1 MRVLVTGITEP
12 SGRAVARMLLAAGH
26 EVAGLDRRWHRF
38 IDPRV
43 QFTTG
48 DPTDPAACARALD
61 GCASVVHLAGY
72 GIDQIATAAR
82 DTGARVV
89 VPVITGTR
97 STRPTETRAEAALQG
112 VDGVL
117 VRTAPIAGRRIGDET
132 RRALEPVLGS
142 RSVDGF
148 QLLHSDDLDRF
159 LVLAATA
166 LPPGRGDD
174 GLQIVDLAASG
185 VVTAAEVR
193 RMLREAGVRHSSWVP
208 GWSGP
213 QQLLDPTVAQEKWGF
228 RCGWTAR
235 EVVADLVRGM
245 IGRKSDGGGFRTRR
259 GAIALPSHVIP
270 ARATT
275 SDNHPLADIAPE
287 GLEGEFDDR
296 VDARYPV
303 HTATNTSEAL
313 PGPLTPLTIDLQAG
327 AIRLS
332 NEAMGEM
339 IALDGIALEHWT
351 SRVTTVLGHHIYINA
366 SIGVLA
372 AENMPGWDEDSI
384 RRDAYGNI
392 PAEIALQPH
401 GKPPMPTGLASSL
414 ATARATSRVIATAR
428 RFGKT
433 AELINAASHAESLNA
448 SDIRA
453 LTDEQLHVRALL
465 WRDRLHQAWQAAA
478 IGVMMTGAATAIHAR
493 GKDAGEV
500 PIDLNR
506 LESAK
511 PMLAVERLAEVCR
524 ADPDL
529 AELARAGDIAAA
541 RAQSPAF
548 AAALDEEL
556 AKIGHRGPGECE
568 LINPTFGD
576 RPALLVSA
584 AARAAQMPAPKR
596 EPVDPSPSRT
606 AKMAAGATVA
616 RERARDGVVRI
627 THCLRLA
634 VRERA
639 DRLVRAGRLSD
650 IDDACYLTLDEI
662 FCLPADAADKVAR
675 RRVERIRMQA
685 IRMPDV
691 IAGQWEPVAEAA
703 ALTADE
709 SLTGIGV
716 CAGVVEGRVKL
727 VLSLDDD
734 IEPGDILVAAVT
746 DTGHT
751 AMFAYAAAVI
761 TDIGGSA
768 SHAAIVAREF
778 GIPCVV
784 DTKTATTSLAD
795 GQRVRVDGAAGT
807 VSLLAD

>member
-26 EVAGLDRRWHRF
+26 EVVGLDQRWHRY

-43 QFTTG
+43 RFTT
-48 DPTDPAACARALD
+48 DHTDAVD
-61 GCASVVHLAGY
+61 GCASVVHLAASGLAE
-72 GIDQIATAAR
+72 IAAAAGKA
-82 DTGARVV
+82 GARMV
-89 VPVITGTR
+89 VPVSPR
-97 STRPTETRAEAALQG
+97 STRLSDAKATAVLRASGA
-112 VDGVL
+112 DSVL
-117 VRTAPIAGRRIGDET
+117 VRTAPIAGRRIGHET
-132 RRALEPVLGS
+132 RRALEPILGS
-142 RSVDGF
+142 ESEDGF

-166 LPPGRGDD
+166 LPSGHSED
-174 GLQIVDLAASG
+174 GLEIVELAAPG
-185 VVTAAEVR
+185 VVTNDEVR
-193 RMLREAGVRHSSWVP
+193 RIMREAGVRYSAWVP
-208 GWSGP
+208 GWSGR
-213 QQLLDPTVAQEKWGF
+213 QTLLDPTVAQEKWGF

-235 EVVADLVRGM
+235 EVIADLVRGM
-245 IGRKSDGGGFRTRR
+245 IGRKPDGGGFRTRR
-259 GAIALPSHVIP
+259 GAIPLPSHVIP
-270 ARATT
+270 SRAAT
-275 SDNHPLADIAPE
+275 SDNHPLTDVAPE

-296 VDARYPV
+296 VDERYPV

-313 PGPLTPLTIDLQAG
+313 PGPMTPLTIDLQAG

-372 AENMPGWDEDSI
+372 AENMPGWDEESI

-401 GKPPMPTGLASSL
+401 GKPPMPTGPASML

-433 AELINAASHAESLNA
+433 AELINAASHAEALNA
-448 SDIRA
+448 NDIRE
-453 LTDEQLHVRALL
+453 LSDEQLHVRALL

-500 PIDLNR
+500 PIDLTR

-511 PMLAVERLAEVCR
+511 PMLAVEHLAEFCR
-524 ADPDL
+524 ADADL
-529 AELARAGDIAAA
+529 AELARAGDIDAA
-541 RAQSPAF
+541 RAKSPAF

-556 AKIGHRGPGECE
+556 AKVGHRGPGECE
-568 LINPTFGD
+568 LLNPTFRD

-596 EPVDPSPSRT
+596 DSVDSSPSRT
-606 AKMAAGATVA
+606 ARMAAGATVA

-639 DRLVRAGRLSD
+639 DRLVRVGRLRE

-675 RRVERIRMQA
+675 RRAERIRLQT

-691 IAGQWEPVAEAA
+691 IAGQWEPVPDAA

-751 AMFAYAAAVI
+751 AMFSYAAAVI

-807 VSLLAD
+807 VTLLAD